1 MLVVVRRDVKF
12 FLSKKVDN
20 FTFPRELRLVTPS
33 HYSRIFNQPIKAVS
47 DHFTILAKFN
57 ELPHARVGLIV
68 AKKKEKTAVGRN
80 RIKRITRE
88 SFRLNQHEFPNIDIV
103 VIARDG
109 IGNIDNE
116 KLNKQLKKL
125 WKKIA
130 LRCEQSLK
138 K

>member
-1 MLVVVRRDVKF
+1 
-12 FLSKKVDN
+12 VDN
-20 FTFPRELRLVTPS
+20 FTFTRELRLVTPS
-33 HYSRIFNQPIKAVS
+33 HFSRIFDRPVKAVS
-47 DHFTILAKFN
+47 DHFTLLAKYN
-57 ELPHARVGLIV
+57 DLTHPRVGLVV

-88 SFRLNQHEFPNIDIV
+88 SFRLNQHALPNIDIV

-109 IGNIDNE
+109 IGKVDNE
-116 KLNKQLKKL
+116 KLNKQLNKL